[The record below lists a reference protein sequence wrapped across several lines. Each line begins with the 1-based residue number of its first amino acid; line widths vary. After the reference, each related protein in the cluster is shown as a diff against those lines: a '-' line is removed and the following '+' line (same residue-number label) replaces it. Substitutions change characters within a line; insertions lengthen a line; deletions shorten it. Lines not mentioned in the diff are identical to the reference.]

1 VSLDEFHLVSIG
13 EITDLQ
19 DNYSRPLIWCTG
31 QAKGSFGDAIVER
44 ESVLRRKIH
53 QRDKLLF
60 HYGRRMHGMPLMGRL
75 VGGRA
80 RMDFVTARSLYQWF
94 HAQSSKKRIRRGM
107 RQINPDV
114 KVTVF
119 QKSSLFSI
127 ETSVA

>member
-1 VSLDEFHLVSIG
+1 M
-13 EITDLQ
+13 
-19 DNYSRPLIWCTG
+19 G
-31 QAKGSFGDAIVER
+31 Q
-44 ESVLRRKIH
+44 
-53 QRDKLLF
+53 
-60 HYGRRMHGMPLMGRL
+60 L

-80 RMDFVTARSLYQWF
+80 RMDFVTARSLYRWF